1 MAGGVVV
8 MAGDSLPWSEG
19 QVLADLAADVGA
31 VVADAEAERREL
43 LGGLADQHQLSS
55 QGLRNYQSWARQV
68 NRSAEQLLRQGV
80 DEGLVRPDIDI
91 PIAVNLLN
99 SALTSI
105 ARWYHPTDRLK
116 PDQIHD
122 QVMKGPARPAAS
134 AARGHSTQLI
144 RTPTGSSTK
153 SPAGRLALLETGFDF
168 RSVVLRVS
176 AGFSAYETRLVTPS

>member
-1 MAGGVVV
+1 M
-8 MAGDSLPWSEG
+8 
-19 QVLADLAADVGA
+19 
-31 VVADAEAERREL
+31 
-43 LGGLADQHQLSS
+43 ADQHQLSS

-122 QVMKGPARPAAS
+122 QVMKVLHGLLLQQPACVQRDGPN
-134 AARGHSTQLI
+134 
-144 RTPTGSSTK
+144 
-153 SPAGRLALLETGFDF
+153 
-168 RSVVLRVS
+168 
-176 AGFSAYETRLVTPS
+176 